1 MYDCCLLQCLL
12 LGVAVAWQR
21 RRRHCDGGA
30 TATAHN
36 SEPLK
41 KPCSSSAHGEK
52 TSYYQEEVVNGQGP
66 PHELR
71 LAPRPVGVA
80 RLAAITLSN
89 YIVCVRCITY
99 KR

>member
-1 MYDCCLLQCLL
+1 MSPT
-12 LGVAVAWQR
+12 R
-21 RRRHCDGGA
+21 RGGGA

-71 LAPRPVGVA
+71 LALPPAAAAA
-80 RLAAITLSN
+80 RLTAITLSN
-89 YIVCVRCITY
+89 
-99 KR
+99 